1 MVTILAL
8 FLAGI
13 LTCVLGDCP
22 HTRSN
27 YKRWSNDADWLN
39 GRPIDGE
46 NLVIVDNV
54 IIDSSTPDFHNV
66 TILSTG
72 SLTFDPEVDL
82 KFRAANIMVD
92 GRFEI
97 GNDDCPY
104 KGKLEITLTG
114 TREDHMSESNGKS
127 LLVRYGGK
135 LEIHGQPK
143 RSWTK
148 LTATLKPDSE
158 NTDVVYDHTRNGTFE
173 TVNSWVQG
181 LGVYTFAD
189 TVLGP
194 VVRRFGM
201 YDLQWHGLDLV
212 KHLESVKDG
221 EILLMASQK
230 DIRKAKE
237 DKNQFRVYD
246 ALETLIYGEPTG
258 KSILRRYVQDGS
270 TWAFAFQKGNPL
282 SLREVTS
289 PLGVTSQALFYAK
302 SGLIYSAEALG
313 NSENVHDQN
322 DNFRVAF
329 VNGIFPLV
337 NLVGDV
343 TTWLSGDRIA
353 IASTDY
359 GGWQAEEAEVVF
371 CDDCSNTQIRINKRL
386 KYTHWG
392 EFVASQIDMRGEVA
406 MLSRNI
412 VIQGEMLRE
421 CPSFNGNCEEKE
433 IHKRDTF
440 GAHIKIL
447 NGFGSARMSNFEM
460 RYVGQHTDKGRY
472 PIHFH
477 MALDRDAGVPAPYVR
492 SVSIHNS
499 FARCITL
506 HGTHSVQVIDNVC
519 YDHLGHGYFLEDGGE
534 KNNTFDGNLAMNTRK
549 GTGFLEPM
557 DKERPAGFWITN
569 PKTYFRNNVAA
580 GGEGMGIW
588 VVYPN
593 APLGPSAFIDPPL
606 MKDLEAQRTP
616 FSEFV
621 NNAAHSQDN
630 FGVFIGGRL
639 KADRTTHC
647 CNMWQPR
654 VNTSDPD
661 SEPLIISLSKITGYK
676 CRFINIWIEGG
687 LLDVSRVS
695 SSDALNGVMV
705 TNEGQQFVRG
715 GKLSNAVIVGESQ
728 NKGVPIWQKVDIDR
742 ALPFFWEIDAVQ
754 SGLTMWKGPMKF
766 NNLWFDGF
774 HDNERYDIA
783 AIAQKRN
790 SPYFSSMKNTFT
802 NITFAFIDG
811 PGHGQLAISGV
822 KGVNP
827 GWDSNRDGE
836 MIAGFTLKE
845 GDQTT
850 YVVRPDDFSAAAD
863 DCVIRRHWRLA
874 RCRTKFGNLQVHG
887 NFEHRRA
894 IFVRDQL
901 PSAQL
906 DFEMHIATG
915 PQVVLD
921 GSSTYTV
928 HFKPSMGDWIRIE
941 VNGLDEGDKLRIGVC
956 TPLSAEV
963 EIQSLHPFNF
973 WHRSQFLEVA
983 SLEELDRDE
992 PGLDGKKVFF
1002 DTKTG
1007 MMYYKFINLESRHPD
1022 EDQSCNNGKCP
1033 EFRVRVISGDYN
1045 DSDCRSRLYTAKEL
1059 ARTRH
1064 PPLHIDDSPIF
1075 PTAQKSPPPD
1085 FGAGSLFPFE
1095 GRVAIDGG
1103 WSNWGVWSQCS
1114 LSCGEGT
1121 QYRQRQCSSPLP
1133 DGEGAHCAGLISQV
1147 RSCIVKHCPI
1157 NGEFTEWTRW
1167 SKCKALKTNEAGDC
1181 NGRSGRK
1188 RSCTKP
1194 ATRYNGEY
1202 CAGSILEVK
1211 PCLLPG
1217 C

>member
-1 MVTILAL
+1 MVER
-8 FLAGI
+8 
-13 LTCVLGDCP
+13 C
-22 HTRSN
+22 R
-27 YKRWSNDADWLN
+27 
-39 GRPIDGE
+39 
-46 NLVIVDNV
+46 LV
-54 IIDSSTPDFHNV
+54 
-66 TILSTG
+66 
-72 SLTFDPEVDL
+72 EW
-82 KFRAANIMVD
+82 K
-92 GRFEI
+92 
-97 GNDDCPY
+97 
-104 KGKLEITLTG
+104 G

-158 NTDVVYDHTRNGTFE
+158 NTDVVYDHT
-173 TVNSWVQG
+173 
-181 LGVYTFAD
+181 
-189 TVLGP
+189 
-194 VVRRFGM
+194 
-201 YDLQWHGLDLV
+201 
-212 KHLESVKDG
+212 
-221 EILLMASQK
+221 K

-270 TWAFAFQKGNPL
+270 TWAFAFQK
-282 SLREVTS
+282 
-289 PLGVTSQALFYAK
+289 
-302 SGLIYSAEALG
+302 
-313 NSENVHDQN
+313 
-322 DNFRVAF
+322 
-329 VNGIFPLV
+329 
-337 NLVGDV
+337 
-343 TTWLSGDRIA
+343 GDRIA

-499 FARCITL
+499 FAR
-506 HGTHSVQVIDNVC
+506 
-519 YDHLGHGYFLEDGGE
+519 
-534 KNNTFDGNLAMNTRK
+534 
-549 GTGFLEPM
+549 
-557 DKERPAGFWITN
+557 RPAGFWITN

-715 GKLSNAVIVGESQ
+715 GKLSNAVIEKAKIRVFPSGKS
-728 NKGVPIWQKVDIDR
+728 
-742 ALPFFWEIDAVQ
+742 DAVQ

-811 PGHGQLAISGV
+811 
-822 KGVNP
+822 
-827 GWDSNRDGE
+827 
-836 MIAGFTLKE
+836 
-845 GDQTT
+845 
-850 YVVRPDDFSAAAD
+850 
-863 DCVIRRHWRLA
+863 
-874 RCRTKFGNLQVHG
+874 LQVHG

-1059 ARTRH
+1059 ARTR
-1064 PPLHIDDSPIF
+1064 
-1075 PTAQKSPPPD
+1075 D

-1103 WSNWGVWSQCS
+1103 W
-1114 LSCGEGT
+1114 T
-1121 QYRQRQCSSPLP
+1121 
-1133 DGEGAHCAGLISQV
+1133 
-1147 RSCIVKHCPI
+1147 I